1 MLPVIALIGR
11 PNVGKSTLFNRLT
24 RSRDA
29 LVADYPGLT
38 RDRNYGFGKLG
49 PVPYLVIDTGGVAG
63 GEEGIEEA
71 MVEQTVRALA
81 EADIAI
87 IMVDGRSGLTA
98 ADLHVAEL
106 ARRHAKKT
114 WLAVNKA
121 EGLDAAIAN
130 SEFHG
135 LGLGEPIAI
144 SASHGDRIGA
154 LMDEVLDE
162 FDGDERN
169 TVLNETDELYV
180 DERTADADESD
191 EPNDEQVEEQDGD
204 HELRIAV
211 IGRPNVGKSTL
222 ANRLLGEDRLVVFDQ
237 PGTTRD
243 SVSVPFER
251 NDRKYLLID
260 TAGIRRKARVH
271 EAIEKFSI
279 VKALQAIEQAQVV
292 IAVLDA
298 QEGVTEQDVSLL
310 GLVLERGRALV
321 VVTNK
326 WDGLASDQRKQVRDD
341 LERRLPFLDFAE
353 RITISALHGTAV
365 GDLLPAVER
374 AYTAATRDMST
385 TELTRELE
393 AAVMAHP
400 TPLVRGRRIRLRYAH
415 QGGRNPPVIVI
426 HGNQTDKVP
435 ESYRRYL
442 INRFRKVF
450 KLKGTPVRLAFKTG
464 DNPYKGRRNTLTPR
478 QERKRKRLMK
488 KVKK

>member
-38 RDRNYGFGKLG
+38 RDRQYGFGKLG
-49 PVPYLVIDTGGVAG
+49 PIPYLAIDTGGVAG
-63 GEEGIEEA
+63 GEVGIAEA
-71 MVEQTVRALA
+71 MVGQTVRALQ
-81 EADIAI
+81 EADAAI

-98 ADLHVAEL
+98 ADEHVASL
-106 ARRHAKKT
+106 ARKHARKT

-121 EGLDAAIAN
+121 EGLDADLA
-130 SEFHG
+130 SGEFHG
-135 LGLGEPIAI
+135 LGLGEPIAV
-144 SASHGDRIGA
+144 SAAHGDRIA
-154 LMDEVLDE
+154 AMMDAVLSDFE
-162 FDGDERN
+162 AESPDD
-169 TVLNETDELYV
+169 DV
-180 DERTADADESD
+180 DDDD
-191 EPNDEQVEEQDGD
+191 K
-204 HELRIAV
+204 ELRIAV

-222 ANRLLGEDRLVVFDQ
+222 ANRLLGEERLVVFDQ

-243 SVSVPFER
+243 SVAVPFER

-279 VKALQAIEQAQVV
+279 IKALQAIERAQVV

-326 WDGLASDQRKQVRDD
+326 WDGLSAYERKRIRDELD
-341 LERRLPFLDFAE
+341 RRLPFLEFAE

-374 AYTAATRDMST
+374 AFRAANSDLST

-393 AAVMAHP
+393 SAVMQHP
-400 TPLVRGRRIRLRYAH
+400 PPLVRGRRIRLRYAH

-426 HGNQTDKVP
+426 HGNQTDKLP
-435 ESYRRYL
+435 EAYRRYL
-442 INRFRKVF
+442 INRFRKAF
-450 KLKGTPVRLAFKTG
+450 KLKGTPVRLSFKTG
-464 DNPYKGRRNTLTPR
+464 KNPFKGKRNKLTPR
-478 QERKRKRLMK
+478 QERSRKRLMK
-488 KVKK
+488 RVKK

>member
-38 RDRNYGFGKLG
+38 RDRQYGFGRLG
-49 PVPYLVIDTGGVAG
+49 QIPYLVIDTGGVAG
-63 GEEGIEEA
+63 GEVGIEGA
-71 MVEQTVRALA
+71 MVEQTVRALH
-81 EADIAI
+81 EADAAI

-98 ADLHVAEL
+98 ADEHVAEL
-106 ARRHAKKT
+106 ARKHAKKT

-121 EGLDAAIAN
+121 EGLDAAIA
-130 SEFHG
+130 SGEFHA
-135 LGLGEPIAI
+135 LGLGEPVAV

-154 LMDEVLDE
+154 LMEAVLAD
-162 FDGDERN
+162 FDVEPP
-169 TVLNETDELYV
+169 TEE
-180 DERTADADESD
+180 ADAD
-191 EPNDEQVEEQDGD
+191 VE
-204 HELRIAV
+204 ELRIAIV
-211 IGRPNVGKSTL
+211 GRPNVGKSTL
-222 ANRLLGEDRLVVFDQ
+222 ANRLLGEDRLVVYDQ

-243 SVSVPFER
+243 SVAVPFER
-251 NDRKYLLID
+251 NDRKYILVD
-260 TAGIRRKARVH
+260 TAGIRRRSRVS

-279 VKALQAIEQAQVV
+279 VKALQAIEQAHVV

-321 VVTNK
+321 IVTNK
-326 WDGLASDQRKQVRDD
+326 WDGLEADHRKKVRDD
-341 LERRLPFLDFAE
+341 LDRRLPFLDFAE

-374 AYTAATRDMST
+374 AYSAAMRDLST

-393 AAVMAHP
+393 AAVMAHAP
-400 TPLVRGRRIRLRYAH
+400 PLVRGRRIRLRYAH

-426 HGNQTDKVP
+426 HGNQTDKLP
-435 ESYRRYL
+435 EAYRRYL
-442 INRFRKVF
+442 VNRFRKVF
-450 KLKGTPVRLAFKTG
+450 KLKGTPVRLSFKTG
-464 DNPYKGRRNTLTPR
+464 KNPFKGRRNKLTPR
-478 QERKRKRLMK
+478 QERKRKRLMQR
-488 KVKK
+488 VKK

>member
-38 RDRNYGFGKLG
+38 RDRKYGFGKLG
-49 PVPYLVIDTGGVAG
+49 PIPYLVIDTGGVAG

-71 MVEQTVRALA
+71 MVDQSVRALQ
-81 EADIAI
+81 EADVAI
-87 IMVDGRSGLTA
+87 IMVDGRGGLTA
-98 ADLHVAEL
+98 ADQHVAEL
-106 ARRHAKKT
+106 ARKHAKKS
-114 WLAVNKA
+114 WLAVNKT
-121 EGLDAAIAN
+121 EGLDSAIAN
-130 SEFHG
+130 SEFHA
-135 LGLGEPIAI
+135 LGLGEPISI
-144 SASHGDRIGA
+144 SAAHGDRVTA
-154 LMDEVLDE
+154 MMEEVLATFE
-162 FDGDERN
+162 Q
-169 TVLNETDELYV
+169 T
-180 DERTADADESD
+180 ESD
-191 EPNDEQVEEQDGD
+191 DSDDEELTDD
-204 HELRIAV
+204 DRELRIAI

-222 ANRLLGEDRLVVFDQ
+222 ANRILGEERLVVFDK

-251 NDRKYLLID
+251 NDRKYVLID

-279 VKALQAIEQAQVV
+279 VKALQAIEQAEVV

-310 GLVLERGRALV
+310 GLVMERGRALV

-326 WDGLASDQRKQVRDD
+326 WDGLSAEQRKKVRDD
-341 LERRLPFLDFAE
+341 LDRRLPFLDFAE

-374 AYTAATRDMST
+374 AFGAAMRDMST
-385 TELTRELE
+385 ADLTRELE
-393 AAVMAHP
+393 SAVIAHAP
-400 TPLVRGRRIRLRYAH
+400 PLVRGRRIKMRYAH

-426 HGNQTDKVP
+426 HGNQTDKLP
-435 ESYRRYL
+435 EAYRRYL
-442 INRFRKVF
+442 INRFRKAF
-450 KLKGTPVRLAFKTG
+450 KLKGTPVRLAFKKG
-464 DNPYKGRRNTLTPR
+464 KNPFEGRRNVLTPR
-478 QERKRKRLMK
+478 QEQKRKRLMK

>member
-38 RDRNYGFGKLG
+38 RDRKYGFGKLG
-49 PVPYLVIDTGGVAG
+49 PIPYLVIDTGGVAG

-71 MVEQTVRALA
+71 MVEQTVKALQ
-81 EADIAI
+81 EADVAI
-87 IMVDGRSGLTA
+87 IMVDGRSGITP
-98 ADLHVAEL
+98 ADQHVADL
-106 ARRHAKKT
+106 ARRHARKT
-114 WLAVNKA
+114 WLAVNKS
-121 EGLDAAIAN
+121 EGMESTTAN
-130 SEFHG
+130 ADFYG
-135 LGLGEPIAI
+135 LGLGDPIAV
-144 SASHGDRIGA
+144 SATHGDRISA
-154 LMDEVLDE
+154 LMDDILEPFAAEEEAPEAD
-162 FDGDERN
+162 DER
-169 TVLNETDELYV
+169 
-180 DERTADADESD
+180 
-191 EPNDEQVEEQDGD
+191 
-204 HELRIAV
+204 ELRIAV

-222 ANRLLGEDRLVVFDQ
+222 INRLLGEERMVVFDM

-243 SVSVPFER
+243 TVEVPFER
-251 NDRKYLLID
+251 NDRKYMLID
-260 TAGIRRKARVH
+260 TAGIRRKARVS

-279 VKALQAIEQAQVV
+279 VKALQAIEKAHVV

-326 WDGLASDQRKQVRDD
+326 WDGLSAEQRKKVRDD

-374 AYTAATRDMST
+374 AYSAATRDLST

-393 AAVMAHP
+393 AAIMEHP
-400 TPLVRGRRIRLRYAH
+400 TPLVRGRRVKLRYAH

-426 HGNQTDKVP
+426 HGNQTDKLP
-435 ESYRRYL
+435 EAYHRYL
-442 INRFRKVF
+442 INRFRKAF
-450 KLKGTPVRLAFKTG
+450 KLKGTPVRLSFKKG
-464 DNPYKGRRNTLTPR
+464 KNPFAGRRNKLTPR

-488 KVKK
+488 HQRR

>member
-38 RDRNYGFGKLG
+38 RDRKYGFGKLG

-71 MVEQTVRALA
+71 MVGQTKKALQ

-87 IMVDGRSGLTA
+87 IMVDGRSGITA
-98 ADLHVAEL
+98 ADEHVAAL
-106 ARRHAKKT
+106 ARKYAKKT

-121 EGLDAAIAN
+121 EGLESTTAN
-130 SEFHG
+130 ADFYG

-144 SASHGDRIGA
+144 SAAHGDRISA
-154 LMDEVLDE
+154 LMDEVLAGYE
-162 FDGDERN
+162 
-169 TVLNETDELYV
+169 
-180 DERTADADESD
+180 ADDESPEAD
-191 EPNDEQVEEQDGD
+191 DEQ
-204 HELRIAV
+204 ELRIAI

-222 ANRLLGEDRLVVFDQ
+222 ANRLLGEERLVVFDM

-243 SVSVPFER
+243 TVEVPFER
-251 NDRKYLLID
+251 NDRKYILLD
-260 TAGIRRKARVH
+260 TAGIRRKARVS

-279 VKALQAIEQAQVV
+279 VKALQAIETAHVV

-298 QEGVTEQDVSLL
+298 QDGVTEQDVSLL
-310 GLVLERGRALV
+310 GLVMERGRAMV

-326 WDGLASDQRKQVRDD
+326 WDGQTAEQRKKIRDD

-374 AYTAATRDMST
+374 AYRAATRDLST

-393 AAVMAHP
+393 AAVMAHAP
-400 TPLVRGRRIRLRYAH
+400 PMVRGRRIRLRYAH

-426 HGNQTDKVP
+426 HGNQTDKLP

-442 INRFRKVF
+442 INRFRKAF

-464 DNPYKGRRNTLTPR
+464 ENPYKDKRNKLTPR
-478 QERKRKRLMK
+478 QERKRARLMK
-488 KVKK
+488 RVKK

>member
-38 RDRNYGFGKLG
+38 RDRKYGFGKLG

-71 MVEQTVRALA
+71 MVEQTKKALQ

-87 IMVDGRSGLTA
+87 IMVDGRSGITA
-98 ADLHVAEL
+98 ADEHVADL
-106 ARRHAKKT
+106 ARRYAKKT
-114 WLAVNKA
+114 WLAVNKS
-121 EGLDAAIAN
+121 EGLESTTAN
-130 SEFHG
+130 ADFYG
-135 LGLGEPIAI
+135 LGLGDPIAI
-144 SASHGDRIGA
+144 SAAHGDRISA
-154 LMDEVLDE
+154 MMDDVLAGYEADDE
-162 FDGDERN
+162 APE
-169 TVLNETDELYV
+169 
-180 DERTADADESD
+180 ADDD
-191 EPNDEQVEEQDGD
+191 QV
-204 HELRIAV
+204 LRIAI

-222 ANRLLGEDRLVVFDQ
+222 ANRLLGEERLVVFDL

-243 SVSVPFER
+243 TVEVPFER
-251 NDRKYLLID
+251 NDRKYMLLD
-260 TAGIRRKARVH
+260 TAGIRRKARVS

-279 VKALQAIEQAQVV
+279 VKALQAIETAHVV

-310 GLVLERGRALV
+310 GLVMERGRAMV

-326 WDGLASDQRKQVRDD
+326 WDGQTAEQRKKVRDD

-374 AYTAATRDMST
+374 AYRAATRDLST

-393 AAVMAHP
+393 AAVVAHP
-400 TPLVRGRRIRLRYAH
+400 PPMVRGRRIRLRYAH
-415 QGGRNPPVIVI
+415 QGGRNPPVIVM
-426 HGNQTDKVP
+426 HGNQTDKLP

-442 INRFRKVF
+442 INRFRKAF
-450 KLKGTPVRLAFKTG
+450 KLKGTPVRLAFKTS
-464 DNPYKGRRNTLTPR
+464 DNPYKDKRNKLTPR
-478 QERKRKRLMK
+478 QERKRARLMK
-488 KVKK
+488 RVKK

>member
-29 LVADYPGLT
+29 IVADYPGLT
-38 RDRNYGFGKLG
+38 RDRQYGFGKLG
-49 PVPYLVIDTGGVAG
+49 PLPYIVIDTGGVAG
-63 GEEGIEEA
+63 GETGIDER
-71 MVEQTVRALA
+71 MVDQTVRALE
-81 EADIAI
+81 EADAAI

-98 ADLHVAEL
+98 ADEHVAAL
-106 ARRHAKKT
+106 ARRHSKKT

-121 EGLDAAIAN
+121 EGLDAATAN
-130 SEFHG
+130 SEFHA
-135 LGLGEPIAI
+135 LGLGEPVAV
-144 SASHGDRIGA
+144 SAAHGDRINA
-154 LMDEVLDE
+154 LMDAVLAGFDAPVVEDDDVDE
-162 FDGDERN
+162 DER
-169 TVLNETDELYV
+169 
-180 DERTADADESD
+180 
-191 EPNDEQVEEQDGD
+191 
-204 HELRIAV
+204 ELRIAV

-222 ANRLLGEDRLVVFDQ
+222 VNRLLGEERQVVYDQ

-243 SVSVPFER
+243 SVAVPFER
-251 NDRKYLLID
+251 NDRRYVLID
-260 TAGIRRKARVH
+260 TAGIRRRAKVK
-271 EAIEKFSI
+271 ETIEKFSV
-279 VKALQAIEQAQVV
+279 VKALQAIEQSQVV

-326 WDGLASDQRKQVRDD
+326 WDGLTESQRKKVRDD

-374 AYTAATRDMST
+374 AYAAAMRDLAT

-393 AAVMAHP
+393 SAVTAHP
-400 TPLVRGRRIRLRYAH
+400 PPLVRGRRIRLRYAH

-426 HGNQTDKVP
+426 HGNQTERLPD
-435 ESYRRYL
+435 SYRRYL
-442 INRFRKVF
+442 VNRFRKAF
-450 KLKGTPVRLAFKTG
+450 RLKGTPVRLRLKSS
-464 DNPYKGRRNTLTPR
+464 DNPYKGRRNKLTPR
-478 QERKRKRLMK
+478 QERRRKRMMK
-488 KVKK
+488 HIKKKK

>member
-38 RDRNYGFGKLG
+38 RDRKYGFGKLG
-49 PVPYLVIDTGGVAG
+49 PIPYLVIDTGGVAG
-63 GEEGIEEA
+63 GEEGIDEA
-71 MVEQTVRALA
+71 MVEQTVRALQ
-81 EADIAI
+81 EADVAI

-98 ADLHVAEL
+98 ADQHVAEL
-106 ARRHAKKT
+106 ARKHARKT
-114 WLAVNKA
+114 WLAVNKS

-130 SEFHG
+130 SEFHA
-135 LGLGEPIAI
+135 LGMGEPIAV
-144 SASHGDRIGA
+144 SAAHGDRIGA
-154 LMDEVLDE
+154 MMDDILENFEVAESD
-162 FDGDERN
+162 
-169 TVLNETDELYV
+169 
-180 DERTADADESD
+180 DESAAD
-191 EPNDEQVEEQDGD
+191 DDD
-204 HELRIAV
+204 RELRIAI

-222 ANRLLGEDRLVVFDQ
+222 ANRILGEERLVVFDQ

-243 SVSVPFER
+243 SVAVPFER
-251 NDRKYLLID
+251 NDRKYVLID

-279 VKALQAIEQAQVV
+279 VKALQAIERAEVV

-310 GLVLERGRALV
+310 GLVMERGRALV

-326 WDGLASDQRKQVRDD
+326 WDGLPAEQRKKVRDGLD
-341 LERRLPFLDFAE
+341 RRLPFLDFAE

-374 AYTAATRDMST
+374 AFRAAMRDMST
-385 TELTRELE
+385 AELTRELE
-393 AAVMAHP
+393 SAVIAHP
-400 TPLVRGRRIRLRYAH
+400 PPLVRGRRIKLRYAH
-415 QGGRNPPVIVI
+415 QGGRNPPVIVL
-426 HGNQTDKVP
+426 HGNQVERLP
-435 ESYRRYL
+435 EAYRRYL
-442 INRFRKVF
+442 INRFRKAF
-450 KLKGTPVRLAFKTG
+450 KLKGTPVRLSFKKG
-464 DNPYKGRRNTLTPR
+464 KNPFEGRRNTLTPR

>member
-29 LVADYPGLT
+29 LVADFPGLT
-38 RDRNYGFGKLG
+38 RDRIYGFGRLG
-49 PVPYLVIDTGGVAG
+49 PIPYLVVDTGGLAG
-63 GEEGIEEA
+63 GEEGVEEVT
-71 MVEQTVRALA
+71 VEQTVRALR
-81 EADIAI
+81 EADVAV
-87 IMVDGRSGLTA
+87 IMVDGRSGLTP
-98 ADLHVAEL
+98 ADQHVAEL
-106 ARRHAKKT
+106 ARKFAKQT
-114 WLAVNKA
+114 YLAVNKS

-130 SEFHG
+130 SDFHG
-135 LGLGEPIAI
+135 LGLGDPIAV
-144 SASHGDRIGA
+144 SAAHGDRISA
-154 LMDEVLDE
+154 MMDDILSNFEPEEPEEDVDDE
-162 FDGDERN
+162 EDR
-169 TVLNETDELYV
+169 
-180 DERTADADESD
+180 
-191 EPNDEQVEEQDGD
+191 
-204 HELRIAV
+204 ELRIAI

-222 ANRLLGEDRLVVFDQ
+222 ANRLLGEDRMVVFDE

-243 SVSVPFER
+243 SVAVPFER

-279 VKALQAIEQAQVV
+279 VKALQAIERAQVV

-310 GLVLERGRALV
+310 GLVMERGRALV

-326 WDGLASDQRKQVRDD
+326 WDGLPADQRKQVRDD

-374 AYTAATRDMST
+374 AFSAATRDLST

-393 AAVMAHP
+393 SAVMAHSP
-400 TPLVRGRRIRLRYAH
+400 PLVRGRRIRLRYAH

-426 HGNQTDKVP
+426 HGNQTNKLP
-435 ESYRRYL
+435 ETYRRYL
-442 INRFRKVF
+442 INRFRKAF
-450 KLKGTPVRLAFKTG
+450 KLKGTPVRLAFKTS
-464 DNPYKGRRNTLTPR
+464 DNPYKDKRNKLTPR

-488 KVKK
+488 RVKK

>member
-63 GEEGIEEA
+63 GEKGIEEA
-71 MVEQTVRALA
+71 MVEQTLRALQ
-81 EADIAI
+81 EADVAI

-98 ADLHVAEL
+98 ADQHVAAL

-121 EGLDAAIAN
+121 EGLEPAIAN
-130 SEFHG
+130 GEFYG
-135 LGLGEPIAI
+135 LGIGEPIAI
-144 SASHGDRIGA
+144 SATHGDRIGA
-154 LMDEVLDE
+154 MMDEVLAD
-162 FDGDERN
+162 FDVEDAQDVQDVE
-169 TVLNETDELYV
+169 ED
-180 DERTADADESD
+180 DADSD
-191 EPNDEQVEEQDGD
+191 ATELVVEDEDR
-204 HELRIAV
+204 ELRIAV

-222 ANRLLGEDRLVVFDQ
+222 VNRLLGEDRLVVFDQ

-243 SVSVPFER
+243 SVEVEFER
-251 NDRKYLLID
+251 NGRNYILID

-279 VKALQAIEQAQVV
+279 IKALQAIERAEVV
-292 IAVLDA
+292 IAVLDGQA
-298 QEGVTEQDVSLL
+298 GVTEQDVSLL
-310 GLVLERGRALV
+310 GLVCERGRALV

-326 WDGLASDQRKQVRDD
+326 WDGLAAEQRKQVRDD

-353 RITISALHGTAV
+353 RITVSALHGTAV

-374 AYTAATRDMST
+374 AYRAAMRNLST
-385 TELTRELE
+385 TQLTRELE
-393 AAVMAHP
+393 AALIAHP

-426 HGNQTDKVP
+426 HGNLTDKIP

-450 KLKGTPVRLAFKTG
+450 KLKGTPVRLAFKTSN
-464 DNPYKGRRNTLTPR
+464 NPFKGRRNTLTPR
-478 QERKRKRLMK
+478 QERKRKRLIK
-488 KVKK
+488 KVKKK